1 MHFWSYYV
9 SLQITQALNF
19 AGHYWVI
26 QLEQVPKIV
35 ICEKKSL
42 FLSQG
47 RNQEYFRPPMVRVD
61 PERRCS
67 VMLIYGTHLV
77 VLPFRQEG
85 ILEEQDVAFSG
96 RLFSNLIFAHCNN
109 RN

>member
-1 MHFWSYYV
+1 M
-9 SLQITQALNF
+9 QITQALNF

-26 QLEQVPKIV
+26 QLEQLVPKIV
-35 ICEKKSL
+35 ISEKQFM

>member
-1 MHFWSYYV
+1 M
-9 SLQITQALNF
+9 
-19 AGHYWVI
+19 
-26 QLEQVPKIV
+26 
-35 ICEKKSL
+35 L
-42 FLSQG
+42 FIMLQG

-85 ILEEQDVAFSG
+85 VLDEQDVAFTG
-96 RLFSNLIFAHCNN
+96 RCLLINYHY
-109 RN
+109 

>member
-1 MHFWSYYV
+1 
-9 SLQITQALNF
+9 
-19 AGHYWVI
+19 
-26 QLEQVPKIV
+26 
-35 ICEKKSL
+35 
-42 FLSQG
+42 
-47 RNQEYFRPPMVRVD
+47 MVRVD

-96 RLFSNLIFAHCNN
+96 RLLSNLNFAHCNN
-109 RN
+109 KN